1 MSYLSETTG
10 KTERFDLS
18 SQEIEIL
25 GHLLQFGPSVFQ
37 AVRIYR
43 KHKKIISRDIKQ
55 SAINLTKILFYEP
68 FLVWD
73 LVKHYKQKIDKRN
86 NIVKSNDRNFYHS
99 T

>member
-1 MSYLSETTG
+1 MHHLPEITG
-10 KTERFDLS
+10 KGKRFDLN
-18 SQEIEIL
+18 SQEIELL

-43 KHKKIISRDIKQ
+43 KHKKIISRDIRQ

-73 LVKHYKQKIDKRN
+73 IVKHYKQKVDKRN